1 MPEPACAQPETCWEG
16 GLFHFAIEFPQGY
29 PFKPFK
35 LWLETKMYH
44 PNVSV
49 QGEGEGE
56 GEGGER
62 REFAQ
67 TFASAMLRRWSPA
80 HTVRKGAPPCLA
92 FPPNLQSR
100 KSCLAATDTSK
111 TDACAACVWR
121 SADGDSPRDTRAK
134 LGGSAE

>member
-1 MPEPACAQPETCWEG
+1 MQPETCWEG

-49 QGEGEGE
+49 QGEGEG
-56 GEGGER
+56 GEP

-80 HTVRKGAPPCLA
+80 HTVRKGARHALP
-92 FPPNLQSR
+92 
-100 KSCLAATDTSK
+100 SCRT
-111 TDACAACVWR
+111 C
-121 SADGDSPRDTRAK
+121 RAER
-134 LGGSAE
+134 APDHNRHQQD

>member
-1 MPEPACAQPETCWEG
+1 MPEPACVQPETCWEG

-56 GEGGER
+56 
-62 REFAQ
+62 
-67 TFASAMLRRWSPA
+67 SPA
-80 HTVRKGAPPCLA
+80 AGRGAAGCAYTALTPDA
-92 FPPNLQSR
+92 QGSSSR
-100 KSCLAATDTSK
+100 LKAQGSCT
-111 TDACAACVWR
+111 
-121 SADGDSPRDTRAK
+121 
-134 LGGSAE
+134 

>member
-1 MPEPACAQPETCWEG
+1 MPEPACVQPETCWEG

-49 QGEGEGE
+49 QGEGEG
-56 GEGGER
+56 GEP

-80 HTVRKGAPPCLA
+80 HTVRKGARRHALPSCEPAEQKDLPDRNRHQQHCRVCRLCLA
-92 FPPNLQSR
+92 Q
-100 KSCLAATDTSK
+100 C
-111 TDACAACVWR
+111 
-121 SADGDSPRDTRAK
+121 
-134 LGGSAE
+134 

>member
-49 QGEGEGE
+49 QGEGEGGQPLVATCGKPVLGSE
-56 GEGGER
+56 WP
-62 REFAQ
+62 
-67 TFASAMLRRWSPA
+67 S
-80 HTVRKGAPPCLA
+80 GARCNPVAGQC
-92 FPPNLQSR
+92 Q
-100 KSCLAATDTSK
+100 
-111 TDACAACVWR
+111 
-121 SADGDSPRDTRAK
+121 
-134 LGGSAE
+134 

>member
-56 GEGGER
+56 GGEP

-80 HTVRKGAPPCLA
+80 HTVRKGARHALP
-92 FPPNLQSR
+92 
-100 KSCLAATDTSK
+100 SCRT
-111 TDACAACVWR
+111 C
-121 SADGDSPRDTRAK
+121 RAER
-134 LGGSAE
+134 APDHNRHQQD